1 MEALNMIVH
10 VDSNY
15 CTGHGRCV
23 GFAPEFFE
31 LGDEGYLDIED
42 QVVPDEHL
50 ESVREA
56 VQNCPERAI
65 SLVEQ

>member
-1 MEALNMIVH
+1 MIVR

-23 GFAPEFFE
+23 AFAPDLFE
-31 LGDEGYLDIED
+31 LGDEGFLDIED
-42 QVVPDEHL
+42 QVVPDNL
-50 ESVREA
+50 LGAVREA

-65 SLVEQ
+65 SLIDD